1 MAQMTAAVPEDDFD
15 LDEAARM
22 DDASTLGRGG
32 TLNAFGAVCFA
43 VSAFALVTIITRSL
57 GASGAGAFLEAV
69 AVFSIISRASV
80 LGADLG
86 LVRFVSRFR
95 AVGRTSSIR
104 PMIVIALVPVL
115 VVGSAV
121 AIGLFVMAAPLARL
135 VADATT
141 EDQLASYLR
150 LLAPFIPVGAVYLT
164 LDGCAQG
171 FGTMVPSVVVERI
184 ARPLVVTLLVLGT
197 VVLGAGTTAL
207 AITWATPWA
216 IALVATSLWVTRLLT
231 ATEQAAGSAESSL
244 GGRTLARRFWRFSIP
259 RSLGALLQLGIL
271 WADTLMIGALAST
284 KEAGIYAASTR
295 FLIVGTFAGMAIT
308 TAFAPQISS
317 LLGLGERAR
326 VSTLFQTATVWFI
339 LIASPIYLTVAI
351 FAPVLVDT
359 FGTGFDEGAVVL
371 PIVAAGFLFAASA
384 GPIDVLLLMGG
395 RSTLSMMN
403 NLIAL
408 ATNIGL
414 NLVLI
419 PSMGLRGAAIAWTTS
434 IVLTNLLPTLEVHHT
449 MGYHPYGRAWFR
461 AVAVSAATVAVPL
474 LAARELIGTDRAGLA
489 VGLALAGIA
498 FTVTV
503 HSQREHFHLDAFL
516 AGLRRRDTGAPRPGD
531 PAVLPSATTPQ

>member
-1 MAQMTAAVPEDDFD
+1 VAQLTAAAPEDDFD
-15 LDEAARM
+15 LDEAARL

-43 VSAFALVTIITRSL
+43 ISAFALVTILTRSL
-57 GASGAGAFLEAV
+57 GARGAGAFLESV

-95 AVGRTSSIR
+95 GTGRTGSIR
-104 PMIVIALVPVL
+104 PMIAIALVPVL
-115 VVGSAV
+115 AVSSAIALV
-121 AIGLFVMAAPLARL
+121 LFVLADPVARL
-135 VADATT
+135 VADSTT
-141 EDQLASYLR
+141 ESQVASYLR

-184 ARPLVVTLLVLGT
+184 ARPLIVALLVLGT
-197 VVLGAGTTAL
+197 VAIGAGNTAL

-231 ATEQAAGSAESSL
+231 ATEHAGTTESHL
-244 GGRTLARRFWRFSIP
+244 ERRTLARRFWRFSIP

-271 WADTLMIGALAST
+271 WADVLLIGALAST
-284 KEAGIYAASTR
+284 KDAGIYAASTR

-317 LLGLGERAR
+317 LLGRAERAR
-326 VSTLFQTATVWFI
+326 ASTLFQTATVWLI
-339 LIASPIYLTVAI
+339 LLAWPIYLTVAI

-359 FGTGFDEGAVVL
+359 FGKGFEEGSVVL
-371 PIVAAGFLFAASA
+371 PIVAAGFLYSSSC
-384 GPIDVLLLMGG
+384 GPIDALLLMGG

-414 NLVLI
+414 NLALI
-419 PSMGLRGAAIAWTTS
+419 PSMGLRGAAIAWTAS
-434 IVLTNLLPTLEVHHT
+434 IVLTNLLPTIEVHHT
-449 MGYHPYGRAWFR
+449 MGYHPYGRAWIR
-461 AVAVSAATVAVPL
+461 AVAVSAATVAIPL
-474 LAARELIGTDRAGLA
+474 LAARELIGADRAGLA
-489 VGLALAGIA
+489 VGLAVAGLAFA
-498 FTVTV
+498 TAV
-503 HSQREHFHLDAFL
+503 HSQRKHFHLDAFL
-516 AGLRRRDTGAPRPGD
+516 AGLRRRDAGAPQPGD
-531 PAVLPSATTPQ
+531 AAVLPSATTPQ